1 MIFLHV
7 FDNVE
12 LQNLKKK
19 MLPSIKIR
27 NGGLI
32 QDGGENFFYK
42 SKISVFFFYE
52 KYNFYATNFFC
63 QRSKADK

>member
-1 MIFLHV
+1 
-7 FDNVE
+7 
-12 LQNLKKK
+12 

-42 SKISVFFFYE
+42 SKISVFFFT
-52 KYNFYATNFFC
+52 KNTTFMQQIFFAKD
-63 QRSKADK
+63 QNGG